1 MSEPASNGPGHE
13 PLNGLKSSVEVKSLF
28 FFYKMKLKEAN
39 GLLPRQMR
47 PLDVD
52 YSSTNGS
59 SGRMKV
65 EVSERN

>member
-13 PLNGLKSSVEVKSLF
+13 ALNGLKSFVEVKSLF

>member
-1 MSEPASNGPGHE
+1 
-13 PLNGLKSSVEVKSLF
+13 
-28 FFYKMKLKEAN
+28 MKLKEAN

-65 EVSERN
+65 EVSEKFNDFENYSAKLLFL

>member
-1 MSEPASNGPGHE
+1 MNEPGHE
-13 PLNGLKSSVEVKSLF
+13 PLNGLKSFVEVKSL
-28 FFYKMKLKEAN
+28 FYKMKLKEAN